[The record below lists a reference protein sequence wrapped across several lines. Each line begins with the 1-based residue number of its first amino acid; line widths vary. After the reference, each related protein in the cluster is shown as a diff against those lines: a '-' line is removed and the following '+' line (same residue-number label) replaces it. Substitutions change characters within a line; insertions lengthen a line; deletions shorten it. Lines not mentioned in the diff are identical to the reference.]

1 MELRVPRTTAYIQD
15 HTVLGPD
22 DTLEPVGDGSEFRWS
37 LKRSSSSS
45 RSSSSRSSSSS
56 SSDYNDGQGGTGCS
70 GTFREDDVVLICR
83 ESEQEPPRQPESE
96 LGEGELPPLPSSAW
110 PTNKPPA
117 AAGYAIYLVR
127 ENPDGNGGGDEPYHL
142 SCVSALG
149 LPQPLLDRHLLTAVP
164 AHLAGR
170 GSKSAAAAP
179 DLHVVVSTKSG
190 TGLAQ
195 AVYNT
200 VLEKLLGA
208 VLGLRAGDGLTP
220 PDSPGGGGGSARSE
234 SAAAAAAE
242 AAATRVGEVEE
253 SARLSYSLFVTQSP
267 HSIRQLARAR
277 WSAEALRRRRHEKVR
292 GVATAAADKGQQQ
305 QQQQQLIVLLSGDGG
320 VVDLLNGAGEPDDD
334 DDETATAASSSLPA
348 IALLPLGT
356 GNALFHSL
364 HRPLYGISSSSSG
377 PSHLVRGLRTL
388 FRGAPAP
395 LPTFR
400 ASFSPDS
407 TLVPPAS
414 PAAVAAA
421 EGEGQERE
429 QGKEEEEVGEPVDH
443 LVGAIVASYG
453 LHAQLVWESDTP
465 EYRRHGARRFGMA
478 AAELLK
484 IGHAYDAEV
493 RLGLSG
499 AAAGGKEEEKQEVVV
514 RPRGANNGDKFTYV
528 LAAMASSLERT
539 FTISPASRPLDGRL
553 WLVSFG
559 AVGAGKTME
568 IMQAAYNDGAH
579 VDMAVDDD
587 DGDGDGGSGGKVVG
601 YDEADAVTVVTHEE
615 HARWRKVCVDGT
627 IVELPRHGAMTVR
640 KVARPR
646 FRVLVDG
653 GVLV

>member
-22 DTLEPVGDGSEFRWS
+22 DTLEPVGDGSEFCWS
-37 LKRSSSSS
+37 LKR
-45 RSSSSRSSSSS
+45 S

-83 ESEQEPPRQPESE
+83 ESEQEPPPEPESE
-96 LGEGELPPLPSSAW
+96 LDKGELPPLPSSAL

-127 ENPDGNGGGDEPYHL
+127 ENPDGDGGGDEPYHL
-142 SCVSALG
+142 SCVSAPG

-164 AHLAGR
+164 AHLVGR
-170 GSKSAAAAP
+170 GSKSAAAAAATAAP
-179 DLHVVVSTKSG
+179 DLHVIVSTKSG

-195 AVYNT
+195 AVYDT
-200 VLEKLLGA
+200 VLGKLLGA

-220 PDSPGGGGGSARSE
+220 PDSPGGGGGGGSARSE
-234 SAAAAAAE
+234 SAAAAAAG
-242 AAATRVGEVEE
+242 AAAIRVEEVEE
-253 SARLSYSLFVTQSP
+253 SVRPSYNLFVTQSP

-277 WSAEALRRRRHEKVR
+277 WSAEALRRRRHEEVR
-292 GVATAAADKGQQQ
+292 GVATTAADKGQRR
-305 QQQQQLIVLLSGDGG
+305 QQLIVLLSGDGG

-334 DDETATAASSSLPA
+334 GDDETATAASSSSLPA

-364 HRPLYGISSSSSG
+364 HRPLYGNSSSGGGGG

-400 ASFSPDS
+400 ASFSPGS

-414 PAAVAAA
+414 PAAVAAR
-421 EGEGQERE
+421 EGEEQERE
-429 QGKEEEEVGEPVDH
+429 QGEEEEVGEPVDH

-453 LHAQLVWESDTP
+453 FHAQLVWESDTP

-493 RLGLSG
+493 RLGLPG

-559 AVGAGKTME
+559 AVGAGKAME

-579 VDMAVDDD
+579 VDMVDDDDD
-587 DGDGDGGSGGKVVG
+587 DGDGDGGGGGKVVG

>member
-22 DTLEPVGDGSEFRWS
+22 DTLEPVGDGSEFCWS
-37 LKRSSSSS
+37 LKR
-45 RSSSSRSSSSS
+45 S

-83 ESEQEPPRQPESE
+83 ESEQEPPPEPESE
-96 LGEGELPPLPSSAW
+96 LDKGELPPLPSSAL

-127 ENPDGNGGGDEPYHL
+127 ENPDGDGGGDEPYHL
-142 SCVSALG
+142 SCVSAPG
-149 LPQPLLDRHLLTAVP
+149 LPRPLLDRHLLTAVP
-164 AHLAGR
+164 AHLVGR
-170 GSKSAAAAP
+170 GS
-179 DLHVVVSTKSG
+179 
-190 TGLAQ
+190 
-195 AVYNT
+195 N
-200 VLEKLLGA
+200 
-208 VLGLRAGDGLTP
+208 
-220 PDSPGGGGGSARSE
+220 ARSE
-234 SAAAAAAE
+234 SAAAAAAG
-242 AAATRVGEVEE
+242 AAAIRVEEVEE
-253 SARLSYSLFVTQSP
+253 SVRPSYNLFVTQSP
-267 HSIRQLARAR
+267 HSIRQLAQAR
-277 WSAEALRRRRHEKVR
+277 WSAEALRRRRHEEVR
-292 GVATAAADKGQQQ
+292 GVATTAADKGQRR
-305 QQQQQLIVLLSGDGG
+305 QQLIVLLSGDGG

-334 DDETATAASSSLPA
+334 DETATAASSLPA

-364 HRPLYGISSSSSG
+364 HRPLYGSSSSGGGGG

-400 ASFSPDS
+400 ASFSPGS

-414 PAAVAAA
+414 PAAVAAR
-421 EGEGQERE
+421 EGEEQERE
-429 QGKEEEEVGEPVDH
+429 QGEEEEEEVGEPVDH

-453 LHAQLVWESDTP
+453 FHAQLVWESDTP

-493 RLGLSG
+493 RLGLPG

-559 AVGAGKTME
+559 AVGAGKAME

-579 VDMAVDDD
+579 VDMVDDDDD
-587 DGDGDGGSGGKVVG
+587 DGDGDGGGGGKVVG

>member
-22 DTLEPVGDGSEFRWS
+22 DTLEPVGDGSEFCWS
-37 LKRSSSSS
+37 LKR
-45 RSSSSRSSSSS
+45 S

-83 ESEQEPPRQPESE
+83 ESEQEPPPEPESE
-96 LGEGELPPLPSSAW
+96 LDKGELPPLPSSAL

-127 ENPDGNGGGDEPYHL
+127 ENPDGDGGGDEPYHL
-142 SCVSALG
+142 SCVSAPG

-164 AHLAGR
+164 AHLVGR
-170 GSKSAAAAP
+170 GS
-179 DLHVVVSTKSG
+179 
-190 TGLAQ
+190 
-195 AVYNT
+195 N
-200 VLEKLLGA
+200 
-208 VLGLRAGDGLTP
+208 
-220 PDSPGGGGGSARSE
+220 ARLE
-234 SAAAAAAE
+234 SAAAAAAG
-242 AAATRVGEVEE
+242 AAATRVEEVEE
-253 SARLSYSLFVTQSP
+253 SARPSYSLFVTQSP

-277 WSAEALRRRRHEKVR
+277 WSAEALQRRRRRHEEVR
-292 GVATAAADKGQQQ
+292 GVATTAADKGQRR
-305 QQQQQLIVLLSGDGG
+305 QQLIVLLSGDGG

-334 DDETATAASSSLPA
+334 GDDETATAASSSSLPA

-364 HRPLYGISSSSSG
+364 HRPLYGSSSSSSG

-400 ASFSPDS
+400 ASFSPGS

-414 PAAVAAA
+414 PAAVAAR
-421 EGEGQERE
+421 EGEEQERE
-429 QGKEEEEVGEPVDH
+429 QGEEEEEDVGEPVDH

-453 LHAQLVWESDTP
+453 FHAQLVWESDTP

-493 RLGLSG
+493 RLGLPG

-559 AVGAGKTME
+559 AVGAGKAME

-579 VDMAVDDD
+579 VDMVDDDDD
-587 DGDGDGGSGGKVVG
+587 DGDGDGGGGGKVVG

>member
-22 DTLEPVGDGSEFRWS
+22 DTLEPVGDGSEFCWS
-37 LKRSSSSS
+37 LKR
-45 RSSSSRSSSSS
+45 S

-83 ESEQEPPRQPESE
+83 ESEQEPPPEPESE
-96 LGEGELPPLPSSAW
+96 LDKGELPPLPSSAL

-127 ENPDGNGGGDEPYHL
+127 ENPDGDGGGDEPYHL
-142 SCVSALG
+142 SCVSAPG

-164 AHLAGR
+164 AHLVGR
-170 GSKSAAAAP
+170 GS
-179 DLHVVVSTKSG
+179 
-190 TGLAQ
+190 
-195 AVYNT
+195 N
-200 VLEKLLGA
+200 
-208 VLGLRAGDGLTP
+208 
-220 PDSPGGGGGSARSE
+220 ARSE
-234 SAAAAAAE
+234 SAAAAAAG
-242 AAATRVGEVEE
+242 AAAIRVEEVEE
-253 SARLSYSLFVTQSP
+253 SVRPSYNLFVTQSP

-277 WSAEALRRRRHEKVR
+277 WSAEALRRRRHEEVR
-292 GVATAAADKGQQQ
+292 GVATTAADKGQRR
-305 QQQQQLIVLLSGDGG
+305 QQLIVLLSGDGG

-334 DDETATAASSSLPA
+334 GDDETAAAASSSSLPA

-364 HRPLYGISSSSSG
+364 HRPLYGSSSSSSG

-400 ASFSPDS
+400 ASFPPGS

-414 PAAVAAA
+414 PAAVAAR
-421 EGEGQERE
+421 EGEEQERE
-429 QGKEEEEVGEPVDH
+429 QGEEEEEDVGEPVDH

-453 LHAQLVWESDTP
+453 FHAQLVWESDTP

-493 RLGLSG
+493 RLGLPG

-559 AVGAGKTME
+559 AVGAGKAME

-579 VDMAVDDD
+579 VDMVDDDDD
-587 DGDGDGGSGGKVVG
+587 DGDGDGGGGGKVVG